1 VILFPNCKIN
11 LGLHILRK
19 REDGFHDLETVFYPI
34 PLTDALEVIHEKDNQ
49 RQTNF
54 SSSGIPINGKEE
66 DNICIKA
73 YQLLKKDFDLPPVK
87 IHLHKNIPVGAGLGG
102 GSSDGAFMLLLLN
115 KKFAL
120 NIPEEKLIDYALQL
134 GSDCPFFIK
143 NKVCHATQRGEK
155 LTPLELDLSQYKI
168 VLINPGIHINTGWAF
183 SQIRPS
189 ENRTSILE
197 IIQQPVENWK
207 GQLSNDFEEAV
218 FEHHPAIKEIKQEL
232 YSKGAVYA
240 SMTGSGSTVLG
251 LLPKENTSAFN
262 FRENYFI
269 HQSS

>member
-1 VILFPNCKIN
+1 VVTFPNCKIN
-11 LGLHILRK
+11 LGLQILRK

-34 PLTDALEVIHEKDNQ
+34 PLTDALEVIHETDNQ
-49 RQTNF
+49 KQISF
-54 SSSGIPINGKEE
+54 SSSGISINGKEE

-87 IHLHKNIPVGAGLGG
+87 IHLHKTIPVGAGLGG

-120 NIPEEKLIDYALQL
+120 NISEEKMIEYALQL

-143 NKVCHATQRGEK
+143 NKACYATQRGEK
-155 LTPLELDLSQYKI
+155 LNHIQLDLSQYKI
-168 VLINPGIHINTGWAF
+168 VLINPEIHINTGWAF
-183 SQIRPS
+183 SQIRPL

-197 IIQQPVENWK
+197 IIQQPVEDWK

-218 FEHHPAIKEIKQEL
+218 FQHHPAIKEIKEEL
-232 YSKGAVYA
+232 YQKGAVYA
-240 SMTGSGSTVLG
+240 AMSGSGSTVFG
-251 LLPKENTSAFN
+251 LFAKDNTPAFN
-262 FRENYFI
+262 FPKEYFVRPI
-269 HQSS
+269 T